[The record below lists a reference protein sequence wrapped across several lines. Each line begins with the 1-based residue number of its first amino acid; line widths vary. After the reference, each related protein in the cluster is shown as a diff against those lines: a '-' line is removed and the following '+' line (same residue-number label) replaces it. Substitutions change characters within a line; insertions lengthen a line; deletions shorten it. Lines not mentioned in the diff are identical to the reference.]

1 MVSRL
6 FNEKFEKHDFDQVY
20 WCSRQ
25 QKSKSQSSELPSFS
39 TNLINAQT
47 PRPKEIKLFPIIPK
61 LVQPS
66 SPTLILPSIEKA
78 NHYNLNGDTFTT
90 DTCSTA
96 GSSSSSTA
104 ASATKKFRKKNLL
117 ER

>member
-1 MVSRL
+1 MILIRSIGVQD
-6 FNEKFEKHDFDQVY
+6 NK
-20 WCSRQ
+20 
-25 QKSKSQSSELPSFS
+25 KSAKNKSHSSELTSFS
-39 TNLINAQT
+39 TNLIKVQT

-61 LVQPS
+61 LVQPN
-66 SPTLILPSIEKA
+66 SPTLILPSIDKPR
-78 NHYNLNGDTFTT
+78 HLNGDTFTT

-104 ASATKKFRKKNLL
+104 AATKKFRKKIYL

>member
-1 MVSRL
+1 MLYVIK
-6 FNEKFEKHDFDQVY
+6 NFDLNQAY

-25 QKSKSQSSELPSFS
+25 QKISKSKSHSSELTSFS
-39 TNLINAQT
+39 PNLINNQT

-61 LVQPS
+61 LVQPN
-66 SPTLILPSIEKA
+66 SPTFILPSLVKV
-78 NHYNLNGDTFTT
+78 NHVNGDTFTT

-96 GSSSSSTA
+96 GSSSSSTPA
-104 ASATKKFRKKNLL
+104 ATKKFPKKNLL